1 MGMSKVVW
9 SLFDGSGLAAQP
21 WAEAG
26 YDVFCFNWDDA
37 DHGPYGNLGCKV
49 VHEKIHYVNLFIDG
63 TFLQRCGPY
72 GVPSF
77 IMAFPPCT
85 DLAVSG
91 AAHFARKR
99 EINPDFQNIAV
110 RTAKVA
116 YKVAKKFGVP
126 YMIENPVSVLSTMWR
141 APNYRFH
148 PWEYGGYLPLDDSHP
163 FFPDYIAARDAYPK
177 LTCLW
182 TGGGFIMPHKITV
195 RCTPGYSSQHSKLG
209 GKGVRTKT
217 IRSLTPRGFA
227 LAIYKANKVKVL

>member
-1 MGMSKVVW
+1 MEISKVVW
-9 SLFDGSGLAAQP
+9 SLFDGSGIAAQP

-26 YDVFCFNWDDA
+26 YDVFCFNWDDS

-49 VHEKIHYVNLFIDG
+49 IHDKIHYVNMFIDD
-63 TFLQRCGPY
+63 TFLQRCEPY
-72 GVPSF
+72 GTPSF

-91 AAHFARKR
+91 AAHFERKR
-99 EINPDFQNIAV
+99 EINPDFQQVAV
-110 RTAKVA
+110 RTAKIA
-116 YKVAKKFGVP
+116 YKAAKRFGVP

-141 APNYRFH
+141 APNHRFH
-148 PWEYGGYLPLDDSHP
+148 PWEYGGYLPHNDVHP

-182 TGGGFIMPHKITV
+182 TGGGFIMPHKLPV
-195 RCTPGYSSQHSKLG
+195 HCPPGYSSQHSKLG

-227 LAIYKANKVKVL
+227 LAIYKANKVKIL